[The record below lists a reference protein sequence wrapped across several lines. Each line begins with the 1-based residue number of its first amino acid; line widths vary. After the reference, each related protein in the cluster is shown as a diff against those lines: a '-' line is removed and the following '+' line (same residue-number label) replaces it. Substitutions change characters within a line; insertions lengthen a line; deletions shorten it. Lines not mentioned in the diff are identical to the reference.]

1 MGAARPPESKQGQT
15 QDSAQ
20 ESAQEFVSTEVM
32 QTHPLVFH
40 TSPEQVIAWRD
51 GAPVTVRAFL
61 ADVTRVAAA
70 LPAGGHVF
78 NVCRDRYRF
87 TVGLCA
93 ALVSGRV
100 SLLPSTQTP
109 ETVRQLATFAPDAF
123 CLHDAPDC
131 AIDLPRFAW
140 PEAQQEAAGDAPF
153 AVPQIDA
160 SRIVAYVFTS
170 GSTGAPVPHGKTW
183 GALVAGVRASAER
196 HGLLSAHDC
205 TIVGTVPPQ
214 HMYGFEVTVLL
225 PLIGGFAFS
234 NRLPFYPVDI
244 RSELEAVPHPRV
256 LVTSPIHLR
265 ALLATG
271 HALPPAELVLSATA
285 PLSEKLA
292 LEAEARLKAPLV
304 EIYGSTETGQIAT
317 RRTAKGATWQLFPQV
332 RFEARESAA
341 QDDEGPTMWVSGGH
355 VQEPVPMGDA
365 IELLDAERFLLHG
378 RKADLINIAGK
389 RTSLAYLNHQ
399 LNAIAGVEDGVFFMP
414 AHLEH
419 DALTGHDVV
428 QRLVALVVAPTLP
441 LADLQRALRE
451 RIDRAFLPRPLVFVD
466 ALPRNDT
473 GKLPHDVLAAF
484 VALHMRGGLAS
495 AAKSA
500 PEATQ
505 ASAASAPASTFSF
518 AIPADHPAL
527 PGHFPGHPI
536 VPGVVLLDRAIDA
549 IGTALNRPFATW
561 KLSSAKFLSPAA
573 PGETLDLAWDAAASG
588 AIRFTLRAGARDVAS
603 GVLSDAMSDV
613 FRAGPLAPA
622 SAQTGARP

>member
-1 MGAARPPESKQGQT
+1 
-15 QDSAQ
+15 
-20 ESAQEFVSTEVM
+20 M

-40 TSPEQVIAWRD
+40 TSPDQVIAWRD

-61 ADVTRVAAA
+61 ADVARVAAA

-93 ALVSGRV
+93 ALVSGRI

-109 ETVRQLATFAPDAF
+109 ETVRQLASFAPDAF
-123 CLHDAPDC
+123 CLHDAPGC
-131 AIDLPRFAW
+131 AIDLPRFAY
-140 PEAQQEAAGDAPF
+140 PEAQQKAPADAPF
-153 AVPQIDA
+153 VVPRIDA
-160 SRIVAYVFTS
+160 SRIMAYVFTS

-183 GALVAGVRASAER
+183 GMLVTGVRASAER
-196 HGLLSAHDC
+196 LGLLDAHDC

-225 PLIGGFAFS
+225 ALIGGFAFS

-244 RSELEAVPHPRV
+244 RAELEAVPHPRV

-317 RRTAKGATWQLFPQV
+317 RRTAKGATWQLFPKV

-341 QDDEGPTMWVSGGH
+341 QDGEGPTMWVSGGH
-355 VQEPVPMGDA
+355 VEEPVPMGDA
-365 IELLDAERFLLHG
+365 IERLDAQRFLLHG
-378 RKADLINIAGK
+378 RKADLVNIAGK

-399 LNAIAGVEDGVFFMP
+399 LNAIPGVEDGVFFMP

-419 DALTGHDVV
+419 DAHTGHDVV
-428 QRLVALVVAPTLP
+428 QRLVALVVAPTLGSG
-441 LADLQRALRE
+441 DLQRALRE
-451 RIDRAFLPRPLVFVD
+451 RIDGAFLPRPLVFVD

-484 VALHMRGGLAS
+484 VARHVRGGG
-495 AAKSA
+495 AAAAMKETGA
-500 PEATQ
+500 Q
-505 ASAASAPASTFSF
+505 ASMLSFS
-518 AIPADHPAL
+518 IPADHPAL

-536 VPGVVLLDRAIDA
+536 VPGVVLLDHAIDA
-549 IGTALNRPFATW
+549 IGAALNRPFATW
-561 KLSSAKFLSPAA
+561 KLSTAKFLSPAA

-588 AIRFTLRAGARDVAS
+588 AIRFTLRSGARDVAS
-603 GVLSDAMSDV
+603 GVLSEATGSM
-613 FRAGPLAPA
+613 AGKP
-622 SAQTGARP
+622 TGARP

>member
-1 MGAARPPESKQGQT
+1 
-15 QDSAQ
+15 
-20 ESAQEFVSTEVM
+20 M

-40 TSPEQVIAWRD
+40 TSPDQVVAWRD

-93 ALVSGRV
+93 ALVSGRI

-109 ETVRQLATFAPDAF
+109 ESVRQLLSFAPDAF
-123 CLHDAPDC
+123 CLHDVPDC
-131 AIDLPRFAW
+131 AIDLPRFAY
-140 PEAQQEAAGDAPF
+140 PDAQQEAAEADGDASF
-153 AVPQIDA
+153 VVPQIDA
-160 SRIVAYVFTS
+160 SRVMAYVFTS

-183 GALVAGVRASAER
+183 GVLVAGVRASAER
-196 HGLLSAHDC
+196 LGLLDAHDC

-225 PLIGGFAFS
+225 ALIGGFAFS

-244 RSELEAVPHPRV
+244 RDELEAVPHPRV

-292 LEAEARLKAPLV
+292 IEAEGRLKAPLI

-317 RRTAKGATWQLFPQV
+317 RRTAKGATWELFPKV
-332 RFEARESAA
+332 RFEARTDPRESAA

-355 VQEPVPMGDA
+355 VEEPVPMGDA
-365 IELLDAERFLLHG
+365 IELLDAQRFLLHG

-399 LNAIAGVEDGVFFMP
+399 LNAVPGVVDGVFFMP

-419 DALTGHDVV
+419 DARTGHDVV

-466 ALPRNDT
+466 SLPRNDT

-484 VALHMRGGLAS
+484 VALHVRGGFAPATKATS
-495 AAKSA
+495 AAVTK
-500 PEATQ
+500 
-505 ASAASAPASTFSF
+505 PASTLSF
-518 AIPADHPAL
+518 TIPADHPAL

-536 VPGVVLLDRAIDA
+536 VPGVVLLDHAIDA
-549 IGTALNRPFATW
+549 IGAALNRPFATW
-561 KLSSAKFLSPAA
+561 KLSSAKFLSPTA
-573 PGETLDLAWDAAASG
+573 PGESLDLAWDAAASG

-603 GVLSDAMSDV
+603 GVISDEMTDV
-613 FRAGPLAPA
+613 ARAEPLTRA
-622 SAQTGARP
+622 SAQTGAQP